1 MFYSATTKGF
11 YDPRIHGENIPP
23 DALEISPE
31 RHAELLAGQ
40 AAGQLIQSD
49 IHGRPVLQDQ
59 PPLTEAQLVARYE
72 AALDAYLDAVAQ
84 SYRYADRTRLAL
96 RAAYPNQHQALAT
109 AFGTWMDTCNDI
121 AKQRYQAVKAGT
133 ASLPTL
139 EDFLALLPVFSAPQ
153 S

>member
-11 YDPRIHGENIPP
+11 YDRAIHGDNIPQ
-23 DALEISPE
+23 DSIEISPE
-31 RHAELLAGQ
+31 EHAALLSGQ
-40 AAGQLIQSD
+40 ASGKRIEPDLS
-49 IHGRPVLQDQ
+49 GRPVLRDKL
-59 PPLTEAQLVARYE
+59 PLTEAQLVAHYE
-72 AALDAYLDAVAQ
+72 AALDAHLDAVAQ

-121 AKQRYQAVKAGT
+121 AKQRYHAVKAGT
-133 ASLPTL
+133 SSLPTL
-139 EDFLALLPVFSAPQ
+139 EDFIAMLPPFVAPQ